1 MNIVLTGFMGTG
13 KSTVGRLLSREL
25 GLRFMDLDEL
35 IEREASLEVKDIF
48 EVHGEARFRELESAV
63 IERLYTGAYGN
74 GIIISTGGGAILNER
89 NRALLKS
96 FGKVVCLR
104 ASVDEILKRGGERT
118 DRPLLARPDKRE
130 TIERLLKERDDAYGD
145 SDISIDTTALS
156 IEQVVARVVSFVETS
171 AKTPS

>member
-35 IEREASLEVKDIF
+35 IEREAALEVKDIF
-48 EVHGEARFRELESAV
+48 EVHGEARFRELESSV
-63 IERLYTGAYGN
+63 IERLSSGAYGN
-74 GIIISTGGGAILNER
+74 GIIISTGGGAVLNGM
-89 NRALLKS
+89 NRTLLRS

-104 ASVDEILKRGGERT
+104 ASVDEILKRVGERT
-118 DRPLLARPDKRE
+118 DRPLLARPDKE
-130 TIERLLKERDDAYGD
+130 TIERLLKERDNAYGD
-145 SDISIDTTALS
+145 SDIAIDTTALS
-156 IEQVVARVVSFVETS
+156 IEQVVKRVVAFIETS